1 MARRATDTALLT
13 LSMALLGAL
22 PAMAEIDRRYVALVE
37 RYPRS
42 QPETAVYGVDEWS
55 VDQVNRFAQEVHTL
69 ATRGGPAAQGET
81 AARVLQARWLRS
93 AVMLHLDR
101 DGADHPLTNDR
112 EHARPCPGPQAAVAA
127 RYATI
132 LALDGATRP
141 FAKLFFLALTRV
153 SQWDACLSA
162 AEKWAREGLK
172 LFPNDADLLL
182 AVGSALEENAT
193 VAWDESIPNP
203 FPSPRYRA
211 GVRVD
216 TANRRFLLDDAR
228 RQYESALAAD
238 DALHAARLRLGRVLW
253 RQGKAE
259 AAQAALERVVAEA
272 KEVEL
277 RFLGHLFLG
286 RVLED
291 AGRLDDATGHYWRA
305 LALDP
310 RSQSAG
316 LALAHALR
324 LGGDDAEARAVAE
337 KAVSFAG
344 QRGGRDW
351 FWTYLTESV
360 SPDDLLT
367 ELRRQVDP

>member
-1 MARRATDTALLT
+1 MVRRASSTGLITMGL
-13 LSMALLGAL
+13 ALLGVL
-22 PAMAEIDRRYVALVE
+22 PAAAQLDPRYVSLVE
-37 RYPRS
+37 RYGRG
-42 QPETAVYGVDEWS
+42 QPGPAVYDVDDWTP
-55 VDQVNRFAQEVHTL
+55 DQLNRFAQEVHGL
-69 ATRGGPAAQGET
+69 ATRGGPAAQGDT

-101 DGADHPLTNDR
+101 DGADHPLTSDR
-112 EHARPCPGPQAAVAA
+112 EHARPCPGPQAALAA

-141 FAKLFFLALTRV
+141 FAKRFFLALTRV

-172 LFPNDADLLL
+172 LFPNDADLHL

-203 FPSPRYRA
+203 FPSARYRA
-211 GVRVD
+211 GARVD

-228 RQYESALAAD
+228 RQYESALVAD
-238 DALHAARLRLGRVLW
+238 DGLQAARLRLGRVLW
-253 RQGKAE
+253 RQGRSE
-259 AAQAALERVVAEA
+259 GAQAALERVIAEA

-291 AGRLDDATGHYWRA
+291 AGRLEDATTHYWRA
-305 LALDP
+305 LELDP
-310 RSQSAG
+310 RSQSAA

-324 LGGDDAEARAVAE
+324 LGGDDAGARAVAE

-367 ELRRQVDP
+367 ELRREVAP